1 MAGEII
7 SRMEFEIVR
16 ARGNNFSTLSVTV
29 RSGFSRKLSIE
40 SRDILFFF
48 FLEGGSEIDGITLL
62 LAITCLEILLGGGKY
77 LSVLYGSRNL
87 SKSSY
92 NHTLHQIRTS
102 RFSF

>member
-48 FLEGGSEIDGITLL
+48 LEGGSEIDGITLS
-62 LAITCLEILLGGGKY
+62 LAITCLEILGGGGKY
-77 LSVLYGSRNL
+77 LSVLYAPEIFQNL
-87 SKSSY
+87 LTIIHS
-92 NHTLHQIRTS
+92 TR
-102 RFSF
+102 

>member
-48 FLEGGSEIDGITLL
+48 LEGGSEIDGITLL
-62 LAITCLEILLGGGKY
+62 LAITCLEILGGGGKY
-77 LSVLYGSRNL
+77 LSVLYAPEIFRNL
-87 SKSSY
+87 LTIIHS
-92 NHTLHQIRTS
+92 TR
-102 RFSF
+102 

>member
-48 FLEGGSEIDGITLL
+48 WKEG
-62 LAITCLEILLGGGKY
+62 AK
-77 LSVLYGSRNL
+77 
-87 SKSSY
+87 
-92 NHTLHQIRTS
+92 
-102 RFSF
+102 

>member
-40 SRDILFFF
+40 DILF

-62 LAITCLEILLGGGKY
+62 LVITCLEILGGGGKY
-77 LSVLYGSRNL
+77 LSVLYAPEIFRNL
-87 SKSSY
+87 LTIIHS
-92 NHTLHQIRTS
+92 TR
-102 RFSF
+102 

>member
-48 FLEGGSEIDGITLL
+48 LEGGSEIDGITLL
-62 LAITCLEILLGGGKY
+62 LAITCLEILGGGGKY
-77 LSVLYGSRNL
+77 LSVLYASEIFRNL
-87 SKSSY
+87 LTIIHS
-92 NHTLHQIRTS
+92 TR
-102 RFSF
+102 

>member
-40 SRDILFFF
+40 SRDILFF
-48 FLEGGSEIDGITLL
+48 LEGGSEIDGITLL
-62 LAITCLEILLGGGKY
+62 LAITCLEILGGGGKY
-77 LSVLYGSRNL
+77 LSVLYAPEIFRNL
-87 SKSSY
+87 LTIIHS
-92 NHTLHQIRTS
+92 TR
-102 RFSF
+102 

>member
-48 FLEGGSEIDGITLL
+48 LEGGSEIDGITLL
-62 LAITCLEILLGGGKY
+62 LAITCLEILRGGGKY
-77 LSVLYGSRNL
+77 LFVLYAPEIFRNL
-87 SKSSY
+87 LTIIHS
-92 NHTLHQIRTS
+92 TR
-102 RFSF
+102 